1 MLATDEIRNQMVS
14 NAKWAIEHTSSIHY
28 EESRPMPINI
38 AIHHLPITTDCSGFA
53 TMMAKWAGAPDP
65 NGRGYDGSG
74 FTGSLLSHLPHIGGQ
89 DAKRGD
95 FVVLYKVNG
104 DLADGDH
111 VVILLQ
117 DVAGHP
123 DPFVASHG
131 REDGPSRQPLSL
143 ETSSFTGKPATFLRT
158 VYDCQRHEASGN
170 SSLDWVAN
178 HRGAPVATIIHR
190 TRSSH
195 KHGQGF
201 YGINDA
207 SLAKFN
213 EYVLGGTGK
222 KMRKVLVFTLFKL
235 MIPPAEREVLALV
248 R

>member
-14 NAKWAIEHTSSIHY
+14 NAEWAIEHTSSIHY
-28 EESRPMPINI
+28 EESRPMPITI

-95 FVVLYKVNG
+95 LVVLYKVDG

-158 VYDCQRHEASGN
+158 VYDCQ
-170 SSLDWVAN
+170 

-213 EYVLGGTGK
+213 EYVQGGTDK
-222 KMRKVLVFTLFKL
+222 KMPKGLVFYTL
-235 MIPPAEREVLALV
+235 
-248 R
+248 